1 MYDSWYMCPFVSS
14 ILTIH
19 ANVRFCTGSL
29 YAISCVCLFSVCSD
43 VMMDFDDLVRAQTG
57 LGTAAII
64 VMNKQVCLSS
74 FLS

>member
-1 MYDSWYMCPFVSS
+1 MF
-14 ILTIH
+14 
-19 ANVRFCTGSL
+19 
-29 YAISCVCLFSVCSD
+29 FSVCSD

-64 VMNKQVCLSS
+64 VMNKQVCRQVM